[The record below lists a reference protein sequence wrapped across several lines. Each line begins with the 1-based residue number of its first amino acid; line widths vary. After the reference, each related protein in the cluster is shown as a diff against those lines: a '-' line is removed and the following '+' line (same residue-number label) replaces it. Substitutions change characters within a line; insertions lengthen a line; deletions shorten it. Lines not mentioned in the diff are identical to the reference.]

1 MVDQYQ
7 NTDVNQGDYGVPKDI
22 PNHQYPHHQNEAVV
36 HPKMVEP
43 WPSFQDSQKKNYSR
57 ATFDVWIRYG
67 YNEALETKKS
77 NWPTFLGEQGTNVN
91 CMLLIVQLSQDFVSD
106 NSLWQKK
113 KFQYLKWCSL
123 SKILTETKSWDNQ
136 TIRSWTLFVL
146 KYTDFRCPV
155 LLRKSVNLLFFVSQ
169 GFIISISQN
178 IMVVLG

>member
-1 MVDQYQ
+1 MVFQKISQ
-7 NTDVNQGDYGVPKDI
+7 TTNTPTTKTR
-22 PNHQYPHHQNEAVV
+22 
-36 HPKMVEP
+36 P
-43 WPSFQDSQKKNYSR
+43 WSTQRWLSLDHLSRIHKKNYSR

-91 CMLLIVQLSQDFVSD
+91 CMLLIVQLSLDFVSD

-155 LLRKSVNLLFFVSQ
+155 LLRKSVNLLFFCFP
-169 GFIISISQN
+169 GLHYIHT
-178 IMVVLG
+178 